1 MRCDGVD
8 RRTFVKG
15 WLGFGLA
22 SFPLGR
28 NHLQAAAEATDQKST
43 SEITTESGIDVSVSN
58 SGQYNISI
66 ARQGWNF
73 GGDIGAPLRNLAV
86 SEGQDSIGSYREIT
100 FLYDASVPR
109 KSGIR
114 IYRQKPAVVFTTQ
127 YLDQSGNVEP
137 FPSFNQFPGNLLS
150 FTYTGVWSYAFN
162 WQSSFS
168 PWIFFDGAGNSLVL
182 SPANHYV
189 NAYTSYA
196 DDGAMQI
203 GIDPAISQL
212 PAGFTYRALLV
223 FGGGI
228 NATLDT
234 WGRALTDL
242 NGKNRPANDSAV
254 LLRNL
259 SYWTDALSTYY
270 YNPGDAAKYVPILKA
285 VKAEFD
291 RQGVPLGSME
301 LDSWYYPKGS
311 PPLWT
316 NNEQG
321 MATYQADTNLFPCGL
336 SCFQKDLGLS
346 LITHARWIDRTS
358 DIRKHY
364 QMSGDVSV
372 DPNYWKDYAQYL
384 RAANVGILEQDWLSG
399 PAVSAFNLTD
409 PDAFHD
415 RMAQAMKDAG
425 LNVMYCMPRTRH
437 FMQSSKYDNVIAIRV
452 SDDGFR
458 RERWDAFLYNSRLA
472 SAVGLWPFAD
482 AAMSNNIRDVLLA
495 TLSAG
500 PLGIG
505 DDLGSVNGPNL
516 RQAVRADGVIVKPD
530 DPIVPIDA
538 VYIADAA
545 QQQTAPM
552 IAATRTRHG
561 DMQALY
567 IFAYER
573 TAGARSA
580 ITFSPAAL
588 GLPGQTYVYDYF
600 GRQGQLISDN
610 GGFTDI
616 VDSNGSY
623 YIVASV
629 GESGM
634 ALLGDAG
641 KFVSR
646 GKQRIAE
653 LTDDGILHITI
664 SFAAAELRV
673 VIYGYSPS
681 KPLIAVLTGGG
692 ALSYDA
698 NGIFQLVATPDQ
710 NGVAKI
716 ELQLQQ

>member
-1 MRCDGVD
+1 MRFDGVD

-15 WLGFGLA
+15 CLGLGLA
-22 SFPLGR
+22 SFTSGR
-28 NHLQAAAEATDQKST
+28 NRLNAAEDGIDQSDT
-43 SEITTESGIDVSVSN
+43 LEIATESGIDVKVSN
-58 SGQYNISI
+58 SGQYNISL
-66 ARQGWNF
+66 ATQGWTLA
-73 GGDIGAPLRNLAV
+73 GDIGAPLRNLAAG
-86 SEGQDSIGSYREIT
+86 EGQDSIGSYREIA
-100 FLYDASVPR
+100 FLYEASVPR

-114 IYRQKPAVVFTTQ
+114 IYRQKPAVVFTTE
-127 YLDQSGNVEP
+127 YLEQAANADP
-137 FPSFNQFPGNLLS
+137 FPSFNLFPGNLLS
-150 FTYTGVWSYAFN
+150 FTYTGVWSYTFN

-168 PWIFFDGAGNSLVL
+168 PWIFFDRAGNSLVL
-182 SPANHYV
+182 SPANHFV
-189 NAYTSYA
+189 NAYMSYA
-196 DDGAMQI
+196 DDGAMQM
-203 GIDPAISQL
+203 GIDPAINQL
-212 PAGFTYRALLV
+212 PAGFTSRGMLV
-223 FGGGI
+223 FGSGI

-242 NGKNRPANDSAV
+242 NSKNRPANDSVV
-254 LLRNL
+254 LLRKL

-270 YNPGDAAKYVPILKA
+270 YNPGDATKYVPTLKA

-316 NNEQG
+316 NNENG
-321 MATYQADTNLFPCGL
+321 MATYQADPSLFPCGL
-336 SCFQKDLGLS
+336 RCFQKDLGLS
-346 LITHARWIDRTS
+346 LITHARWIDRNS

-364 QMSGDVSV
+364 QMSGDVSI
-372 DPNYWKDYAQYL
+372 DPNYWKDYGQYL
-384 RAANVGILEQDWLSG
+384 HNAGVEVLEQDWLSG

-415 RMAQAMKDAG
+415 QMSRAMKDAG

-437 FMQSSKYDNVIAIRV
+437 FLQSSKYDNVIVIRV
-452 SDDGFR
+452 NDDGFR
-458 RERWDAFLYNSRLA
+458 RERWDQFLYNSRLA

-482 AAMSNNIRDVLLA
+482 AALSNNIRDVLLA

-505 DDLGSVNGPNL
+505 DDLASVNGLNL
-516 RQAVRADGVIVKPD
+516 KQAVRADGVIVKPD
-530 DPIVPIDA
+530 EPIVPIDA

-545 QQQTAPM
+545 QQQVAPM

-567 IFAYER
+567 VFAYER
-573 TAGARSA
+573 TPGAKSA
-580 ITFSPAAL
+580 ITLSPATL

-600 GRQGQLISDN
+600 GRTGQLIDDN
-610 GGFTDI
+610 GAFTDI

-653 LTDDGILHITI
+653 IVDDGVLRITV
-664 SFAAAELRV
+664 SFAAGESSV
-673 VIYGYSPS
+673 VIQGYSPS

-692 ALSYDA
+692 APSYDA
-698 NGIFQLVATPDQ
+698 SGIFQVLATPDQ
-710 NGVAKI
+710 SGVAKI
-716 ELQLQQ
+716 QLQLQQ